1 MAATYDV
8 MKDSL
13 RREGLLESAERLG
26 EMAGGAASI
35 GLPSRNAGSRRPIP
49 GVSGGSPSLEKPAVL
64 MDGTAK
70 YVYERIDAD
79 TFKIVKSPHSQGG
92 QIVTRTSSPS
102 AFAAIQDDVAK
113 VATMKSNGLWDAE
126 KGAPKFE
133 AQIKGAS
140 TSPKAK
146 VEALTEEMTLE
157 APTTPTAPA
166 PTPTMAG
173 TSYGSAQRAV
183 PQGSKVPPP
192 PTRDLPLGGMGSRTR
207 PLSRQIGEALDAL
220 PTPIGM
226 EGGNPNRTL
235 SGETDAVLSDYRS
248 GVQLESNARSVIDGL
263 VRNKMDPQAAKALV
277 DGLRAQGPA
286 GAEALR
292 SLAGG
297 LFDERIMVAT
307 GRK

>member
-1 MAATYDV
+1 
-8 MKDSL
+8 
-13 RREGLLESAERLG
+13 
-26 EMAGGAASI
+26 
-35 GLPSRNAGSRRPIP
+35 
-49 GVSGGSPSLEKPAVL
+49 
-64 MDGTAK
+64 MDGTGK
-70 YVYERIDAD
+70 YVYERVDAD
-79 TFKIVKSPHSQGG
+79 TFKIVKSPHTQGG

-126 KGAPKFE
+126 TGAPKFE

-140 TSPKAK
+140 TRPRAR

-166 PTPTMAG
+166 PMPTMAD
-173 TSYGSAQRAV
+173 TSYESAQRAV
-183 PQGSKVPPP
+183 PQGSRVPPP
-192 PTRDLPLGGMGSRTR
+192 STQAPRRGSRTISGE
-207 PLSRQIGEALDAL
+207 LSAL

-235 SGETDAVLSDYRS
+235 SGETGAVLSDYRS

>member
-1 MAATYDV
+1 MADTYAAMIDAG
-8 MKDSL
+8 
-13 RREGLLESAERLG
+13 RRDGQRESAERLG

-35 GLPSRNAGSRRPIP
+35 GMPSRFAEPRRPIP

-64 MDGTAK
+64 MDGTGK

-79 TFKIVKSPHSQGG
+79 TFKIVKSPHTQGG

-113 VATMKSNGLWDAE
+113 VATMKSRGLWDAD

-133 AQIKGAS
+133 AQIKEAS
-140 TSPKAK
+140 TSPKAR
-146 VEALTEEMTLE
+146 VEALAEEMTFE
-157 APTTPTAPA
+157 APTTPAAPA
-166 PTPTMAG
+166 PMPTMAG

-183 PQGSKVPPP
+183 PQGSKVLPP
-192 PTRDLPLGGMGSRTR
+192 PTPAPLRGSRT
-207 PLSRQIGEALDAL
+207 LSGEVDAVLDAL
-220 PTPIGM
+220 PAPIGM
-226 EGGNPNRTL
+226 EGDNPNRTV
-235 SGETDAVLSDYRS
+235 SGETGAVLGDYRS

-277 DGLRAQGPA
+277 DGLRAQGLA

-297 LFDERIMVAT
+297 LFDERITVAT